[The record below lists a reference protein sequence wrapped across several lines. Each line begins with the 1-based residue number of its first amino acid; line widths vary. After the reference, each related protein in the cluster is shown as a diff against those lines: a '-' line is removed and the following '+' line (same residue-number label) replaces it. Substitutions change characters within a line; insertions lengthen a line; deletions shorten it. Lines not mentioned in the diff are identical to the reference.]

1 MKIKIIGIIYFLIN
15 FCFVSF
21 PQQITQ
27 KEISDG
33 IFYKQIIDSK
43 NKLII
48 NILKIDL
55 TNPSYEIE
63 AVKANNKLAGKETT
77 SGLSSRLS
85 DSGLSIPRG
94 KVIAGINADFWET
107 DGEIINNMIS
117 SGKIVKAVSSPAYD
131 SKKFIYSQ
139 FALTENNKP
148 SIEQFN
154 FNGKIFWKDNS
165 FDKINRVNSKT
176 DSSGLTIY
184 NLYQGDFTPGS
195 SKNFKITEAVLTPVG
210 FSGDTLFYKFYGN
223 IFNEGLNAIPKTA
236 VILSASAGKANYIKT
251 KISKYD
257 TVKILYE
264 FIPKFDNIYTLTG
277 GLPQI
282 VKDGRNIS
290 QITNSTEGVNQ
301 KFSETLHPRTGIGFS
316 KDSTT
321 LYFFTVDGRQKS
333 SVGISLDNFADL
345 MISEGVYQG
354 LNLDG
359 GGSTTMVIN
368 GKVVNNP
375 SDYSGERPVGSC
387 LFVIRKN

>member
-1 MKIKIIGIIYFLIN
+1 MKNKIIYLICFLIN
-15 FCFVSF
+15 FCFTAF
-21 PQQITQ
+21 PQQVTE

-33 IFYKQIIDSK
+33 IFYKKIIDEE

-55 TNPSYEIE
+55 TNPSYKIE
-63 AVKANNKLAGKETT
+63 AVKAKDKLSGKETT

-85 DSGLSIPRG
+85 DTGL

-117 SGKIVKAVSSPAYD
+117 GGKIVKAVSSPNYD
-131 SKKFIYSQ
+131 SKKFTYSQ
-139 FALTENNKP
+139 FAITENNKP
-148 SIEQFN
+148 NIEQFN

-165 FDKINRVNSKT
+165 SDKINRVNSKT
-176 DSSGLTIY
+176 DSGAVTIY
-184 NLYQGDFTPGS
+184 NLYQGDFTPNS
-195 SKNFKITEAVLTPVG
+195 PQNFKITEALLIPTG
-210 FSGDTLFYKFYGN
+210 TSGDTLLYKFYGH
-223 IFNEGLNAIPKTA
+223 FYDDGLNAIPKTG
-236 VILSASAGKANYIKT
+236 VILSASAEKANYIKS

-257 TVKILYE
+257 TIKILYD
-264 FIPKFDNIYTLTG
+264 FIPEINNIYSLTG

-282 VKDGRNIS
+282 VKDGKNIS
-290 QITNSTEGVNQ
+290 AITNSTEGVNK
-301 KFSETLHPRTGIGFS
+301 KFSETLHPRTGVGFS
-316 KDSTT
+316 KDSSQ

-333 SVGISLDNFADL
+333 SVGISLNNFADL
-345 MISEGVYQG
+345 MISEGVYEG

-368 GKVVNNP
+368 GKVVNHP